1 MEHNN
6 TVEETRN
13 DHAKICKEISGRIAV
28 IVSTPYSARKAHYGV
43 QFWTPEM
50 IEARTSVNT
59 DKTVSTF
66 IENL

>member
-1 MEHNN
+1 MTHNN

-13 DHAKICKEISGRIAV
+13 DHAKVCKESNGRIAV
-28 IVSTPYSARKAHYGV
+28 IVSTPYIARKANYGV

-50 IEARTSVNT
+50 IEAGKSVNT
-59 DKTVSTF
+59 DRTISTF